1 MGRMVYVR
9 DHYINT
15 DDINIIDVNNDGTG
29 TVFMRGGKSYKC
41 TRKEAEAAAGRG
53 VVKDI
58 IHLEQ
63 PIGLKRK
70 DKDGKD
76 IVLKASM
83 IVIDYAGGVYYLAIE
98 MGGIP
103 ILIPISGRAETNT
116 FRWPETPVV
125 VPRLAKNYYEKV
137 DVKEE

>member
-41 TRKEAEAAAGRG
+41 TRKEAETAAGRG

-98 MGGIP
+98 MVESQS
-103 ILIPISGRAETNT
+103 LFLFQEEQETNT

-125 VPRLAKNYYEKV
+125 VPQACKKLL
-137 DVKEE
+137 